1 MCGCCWWCVCGGGSA
16 WVGEVVREAAG
27 EVGLCL
33 LRATRERL
41 RIAGRR
47 SAADSLAAWHVAF
60 PAEQGAMLPGWLL
73 QELVELQVEEG
84 GPWLRYEKG
93 VLQEAEAAS

>member
-1 MCGCCWWCVCGGGSA
+1 
-16 WVGEVVREAAG
+16 
-27 EVGLCL
+27 
-33 LRATRERL
+33 
-41 RIAGRR
+41 
-47 SAADSLAAWHVAF
+47 
-60 PAEQGAMLPGWLL
+60 MLPGWLL